1 LRPATPEER
10 ELLTPV
16 LAEPW
21 LADGAEE
28 RAMAFAIQELVPSHM
43 TEVRQRRIAEIDK
56 VEREVRARLNREI
69 NYWDSRAARLR
80 EEERAGKEQRINAQ
94 NAEAMASRLVE
105 RLHQRQSELDLERQI
120 SALPPRLRG
129 VTLVVPGGLLERLQP
144 RDDNGITG
152 FSEDP
157 VARAEIERLAMES
170 TMAAERA
177 LGNSPTDVSMHNR
190 GWDIESLDSRTG
202 ALRLIEVKG
211 RHHEARDV
219 ILTKNE
225 LLASLNAPEA
235 FILSLVLVE
244 AGFAREPVYVR
255 KFFTRELGFAE
266 TGSILNIGNLL
277 SLGAA
282 PG

>member
-1 LRPATPEER
+1 
-10 ELLTPV
+10 
-16 LAEPW
+16 
-21 LADGAEE
+21 
-28 RAMAFAIQELVPSHM
+28 
-43 TEVRQRRIAEIDK
+43 
-56 VEREVRARLNREI
+56 
-69 NYWDSRAARLR
+69 
-80 EEERAGKEQRINAQ
+80 
-94 NAEAMASRLVE
+94 LVE
-105 RLHQRQSELDLERQI
+105 RLHQRQTELDLERQI

-129 VTLVVPGGLLERLQP
+129 VALVVPRGLLRRLQP
-144 RDDNGITG
+144 KGDPGLTG
-152 FSEDP
+152 FSDDP
-157 VARAEIERLAMES
+157 IARGEIERLAMES

-190 GWDIESLDSRTG
+190 GWDIESLDGSTG

-225 LLASLNAPEA
+225 LLASLNAPDA

-266 TGSILNIGNLL
+266 TGSILNIGDLL

-282 PG
+282 PS